1 MKKEYLECGKICS
14 PHGIRAAVKVESY
27 CDSPAVLAKLKR
39 VYLERAGSYEEREVK
54 SASVGDRFVIMQLSG
69 IDSREDAQAYKNRLI
84 FARREDIPIP
94 KGRVL
99 IADMIG
105 LDVIDADTGR
115 VYGTLTEVN
124 DGVRSQLYT
133 IKTKS
138 GEVLFPAV
146 KEFIEEIDVERGVFI
161 HTIPGFFEDEI

>member
-1 MKKEYLECGKICS
+1 MKKEFLECGRVVS
-14 PHGIRAAVKVESY
+14 AHGVKAAFKVESW
-27 CDSPAVLAKLKR
+27 CDSPKILAKLKR
-39 VYLERAGSYEEREVK
+39 VYFESSSGYDEREVI
-54 SASVGDRFVIMQLSG
+54 SASVADRFVIMTVSG
-69 IDSREDAQAYKNRLI
+69 VPTREDAQAYKGRVL

-94 KGRVL
+94 EGRVL

-115 VYGTLTEVN
+115 VYGTLADVT

-133 IKTKS
+133 VKTSK

-146 KEFIEEIDVERGVFI
+146 KEFLEEIDVEKGVFI
-161 HTIPGFFEDEI
+161 HTIPGFFDDEI